1 MSGPYHICFPA
12 GLPLGAATGI
22 FGLLAAT
29 GCFMAAGG
37 GCAACVSLC
46 VPTVSLPT
54 P

>member
-1 MSGPYHICFPA
+1 MDIFFPA